1 MPALLEITQIVNA
14 FVPTFFGSD
23 GPDLKSGVCRIAGLE
38 FGSVD
43 ALCNQIKKFYL
54 KKRNIDQIRE
64 QILSCKQD
72 TRETASSF
80 GDRIEVL
87 LHEALDTITIQW
99 EGQPEEASTIIT
111 HASYHEIPPQK
122 EAGGAQNKKQNIKEN
137 KDKLCNEANTS
148 ESSTVF
154 SVNNSQEAR
163 DGKQILPADT
173 ETISSRAEKQI
184 TKSFHKK
191 KDRGCSQIKI
201 SSNGIESP
209 GKVDTVLTTLPC
221 KTSKEGELIL
231 LTHTGAD
238 SNIVKEEAINVLSVE
253 NIPVVRKEKNALQ
266 KLRAQLKLM

>member
-1 MPALLEITQIVNA
+1 MY
-14 FVPTFFGSD
+14 
-23 GPDLKSGVCRIAGLE
+23 
-38 FGSVD
+38 VD
-43 ALCNQIKKFYL
+43 SA
-54 KKRNIDQIRE
+54 
-64 QILSCKQD
+64 
-72 TRETASSF
+72 
-80 GDRIEVL
+80 
-87 LHEALDTITIQW
+87 
-99 EGQPEEASTIIT
+99 EASTIIT

-122 EAGGAQNKKQNIKEN
+122 AGGAQNKKQNIKEN

-209 GKVDTVLTTLPC
+209 GKVDTVLTMLPC

-231 LTHTGAD
+231 LAHTGAD

-253 NIPVVRKEKNALQ
+253 NIPVVRKEKNALA
-266 KLRAQLKLM
+266 KVASAAEIDVGENLK